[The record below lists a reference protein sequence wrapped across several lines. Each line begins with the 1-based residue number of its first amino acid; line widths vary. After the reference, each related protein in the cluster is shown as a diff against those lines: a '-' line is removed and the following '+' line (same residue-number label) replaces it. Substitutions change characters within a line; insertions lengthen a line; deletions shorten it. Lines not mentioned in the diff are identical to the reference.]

1 MELLTA
7 IQHFDAEPMKK
18 LRGWSTSLPALH
30 LRCAERSAI
39 STCDSDMCRRCEH
52 FMIGKLGTLWAAA
65 KKDLQ
70 PRRSV
75 KTADPANRPSSPD
88 NAGV

>member
-1 MELLTA
+1 
-7 IQHFDAEPMKK
+7 
-18 LRGWSTSLPALH
+18 
-30 LRCAERSAI
+30 
-39 STCDSDMCRRCEH
+39 
-52 FMIGKLGTLWAAA
+52 MIGKLGTLWAAA

-88 NAGV
+88 NAGVSAQHAKQMHTIESMQNGNSPKLAILWFPKVCTKILMHMRKCLENILPHSL